1 MPTPGAKLILGSSV
15 AAYVNHLRRG
25 MPRMEA
31 EARIRE
37 LKIQKLE
44 IDRAE
49 RMAQ

>member
-1 MPTPGAKLILGSSV
+1 MGSSV

-25 MPRMEA
+25 MPRMEVA
-31 EARIRE
+31 ARIRE

-44 IDRAE
+44 IVRAE